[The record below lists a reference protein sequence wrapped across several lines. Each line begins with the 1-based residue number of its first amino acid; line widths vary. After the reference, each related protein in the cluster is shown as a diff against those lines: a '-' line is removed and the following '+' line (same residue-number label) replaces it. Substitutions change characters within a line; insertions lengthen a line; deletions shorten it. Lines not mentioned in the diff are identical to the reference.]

1 MINWNIIGIAVHV
14 EEVRPNDIKERADG
28 IKSEEKG
35 TKAGT
40 LGERECCI

>member
-1 MINWNIIGIAVHV
+1 MINFDIIGIAVHV
-14 EEVRPNDIKERADG
+14 EEMRPNDIKERAD

>member
-1 MINWNIIGIAVHV
+1 MINFNIIGIAVHV
-14 EEVRPNDIKERADG
+14 EEMRPNDIKERAS
-28 IKSEEKG
+28 IKSKEKG